1 MQTEEFDFTDPE
13 KRLKI
18 AREIGERPALC
29 VGDVVKVKRR
39 NGKPR
44 DDRLFVVL
52 KIGPRKWGTM
62 YIMYGEQKITYN
74 GEDIVRIK
82 EYKKKD
88 ARVIPVM
95 RKQLWFTGKQLS
107 L

>member
-1 MQTEEFDFTDPE
+1 MSSQTINHADPK
-13 KRLKI
+13 KRLEI
-18 AREIGERPALC
+18 ARETGERPSLC
-29 VGDVVKVKRR
+29 IGDVVKVKRR
-39 NGKPR
+39 KGKPR

-52 KIGPRKWGTM
+52 DIGPRLCGTM
-62 YIMYGEQKITYN
+62 YLIYGKSQMTHN
-74 GEDIVRIK
+74 GEDVVRIK
-82 EYKKKD
+82 EYKKKG